1 MKQSTRLAIPA
12 LALIALVSFTVYLA
26 IRGTDRDAGVDR
38 AGLAAGIAADVD
50 LDAPVGGSFM
60 LVGTDGRPVSD
71 SDFRGQYMLMVFGYT
86 YCPDV
91 CPMSLLAV
99 SNALSTLEQSSP
111 ERANRLTPVFVTLD
125 PERDSPAVLRRYLK
139 SFHPRT
145 VGLTGSLADIQRMA
159 TAYAVRFSK
168 VVDEDYSD
176 YLLDHTTNI
185 MLFDD
190 KGVYLT
196 HFSPQTPPE
205 LMADAIARYIR

>member
-1 MKQSTRLAIPA
+1 MRKSVRLVIPA
-12 LALIALVSFTVYLA
+12 LALAALIAFIVWLA
-26 IRGTDRDAGVDR
+26 LGETSWDAGER
-38 AGLAAGIAADVD
+38 AAELAEGIAADID
-50 LDAPVGGSFM
+50 LDAPVGGPFT
-60 LVGTDGRPVSD
+60 LIGTDGQPVSD
-71 SDFRGQYMLMVFGYT
+71 SAFRGQYMLMVFGYT

-168 VVDEDYSD
+168 VADEDFSD

-185 MLFDD
+185 MLFDA
-190 KGVYLT
+190 KGTYLT
-196 HFSPQTPPE
+196 HFSPLTPPE